1 MGESKVVFNSGVNWT
16 KEIETRTEFGCNQVE
31 LVGLKTATGMNE
43 TRRDAMNG
51 QSQATESRLGFN
63 NTNNFETVPI
73 FFSLFSFLFCNDLC
87 LHTNGLSTATDC
99 YSLVSVG

>member
-31 LVGLKTATGMNE
+31 LVGLKSAMGMNE

-73 FFSLFSFLFCNDLC
+73 LFSLLQ
-87 LHTNGLSTATDC
+87 
-99 YSLVSVG
+99 